1 MEKQDISI
9 NIGEHLF
16 NFRVSALIK
25 KDDKILIHHQIQKGH
40 YTLPGGRVKEGES
53 TIEALKREVM
63 EEMGFETEYVR
74 PVSLIENLFFSEGKH
89 YHELLVTHEMKFID
103 KKVYDNERIET
114 IEPEKQGKLE
124 FLWISKNDIDKY
136 GIIPIKLRDV
146 LKNDE
151 EFQYKINTVDL

>member
-1 MEKQDISI
+1 
-9 NIGEHLF
+9 
-16 NFRVSALIK
+16 
-25 KDDKILIHHQIQKGH
+25 
-40 YTLPGGRVKEGES
+40 
-53 TIEALKREVM
+53 
-63 EEMGFETEYVR
+63 
-74 PVSLIENLFFSEGKH
+74 
-89 YHELLVTHEMKFID
+89 MKFID